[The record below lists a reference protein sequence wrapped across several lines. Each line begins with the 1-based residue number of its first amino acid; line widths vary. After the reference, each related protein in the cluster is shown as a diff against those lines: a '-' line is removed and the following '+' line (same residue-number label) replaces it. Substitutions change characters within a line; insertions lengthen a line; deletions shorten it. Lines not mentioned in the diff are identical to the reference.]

1 MSLPMID
8 GDPAQGDP
16 DGIRGLAQ
24 IFTHRSSD
32 LTERSSHTSSAS
44 AELGSTK
51 SETTGALVART
62 SLLTQRFSEASTAS
76 LDAARILNDYASSLD
91 GLKALAARRLQTA
104 SDLYDRLQR
113 RRHEAMNQASEAV
126 VGWAIPWDQ
135 VISSSIYLSDRGYL
149 TRWQSAIDDYRSA
162 ARQYNGLHADR
173 KSLDD
178 STARSLRGI
187 SLVAAVGRGGAV
199 SAGGPGGGDVG
210 MGGRPEC
217 AHRGIHREPRR
228 SEDDPRGLERAE
240 ARAAG
245 EADVCR
251 PAGDRKPRRHPAARP
266 CHGKSDQYPER
277 DRASSIR
284 GRRSA
289 EADRRAVGAPHSR
302 IQCADLGAAC
312 EDRGARDLRLLIP
325 GPAREEVA
333 IGSYYGPIDPQTGDI
348 PAWVKH
354 TAVSVPGTG
363 ANMADF
369 SESRAQDLYLA
380 SGYDSAVFQWAG
392 GAFPQT
398 IPEATQASYS
408 EKLAPRLA
416 SFVDSVNVPSGATM
430 TVLGHSYGGATVGL
444 AEKAGMHADRILYV
458 SAAGMGRGVAGV
470 EDFPNTAHVPH
481 YSMMARHDAVVGL
494 IQGNNGDWNAIHGQS
509 PLNAPSVTRL
519 ETGFVD
525 ASDHGKGDMESTGVI
540 DSHSKVFTRGSTS
553 FDNMVA
559 VITGS
564 QAELFAPDD
573 LVNTYSGAGPVFI
586 DGVDSPDYSPHYIE
600 VK

>member
-1 MSLPMID
+1 M
-8 GDPAQGDP
+8 GDPVGP
-16 DGIRGLAQ
+16 GHLVE
-24 IFTHRSSD
+24 HLPLRSW
-32 LTERSSHTSSAS
+32 L
-44 AELGSTK
+44 
-51 SETTGALVART
+51 
-62 SLLTQRFSEASTAS
+62 
-76 LDAARILNDYASSLD
+76 
-91 GLKALAARRLQTA
+91 
-104 SDLYDRLQR
+104 
-113 RRHEAMNQASEAV
+113 
-126 VGWAIPWDQ
+126 P
-135 VISSSIYLSDRGYL
+135 
-149 TRWQSAIDDYRSA
+149 
-162 ARQYNGLHADR
+162 
-173 KSLDD
+173 D
-178 STARSLRGI
+178 STARSL
-187 SLVAAVGRGGAV
+187 
-199 SAGGPGGGDVG
+199 PGGLAAATSVWAGDLSALTAASIASLGDPKTIREVWNAL
-210 MGGRPEC
+210 RPAQREKLTS
-217 AHRGIHREPRR
+217 ADPLVIGNLDGIPLRDRVTANRISIQNEIARRR
-228 SEDDPRGLERAE
+228 SEVDDLQKQIDPT
-240 ARAAG
+240 
-245 EADVCR
+245 
-251 PAGDRKPRRHPAARP
+251 
-266 CHGKSDQYPER
+266 
-277 DRASSIR
+277 SS
-284 GRRSA
+284 
-289 EADRRAVGAPHSR
+289 
-302 IQCADLGAAC
+302 
-312 EDRGARDLRLLIP
+312 
-325 GPAREEVA
+325 A

-416 SFVDSVNVPSGATM
+416 SFVDSVNVSSG
-430 TVLGHSYGGATVGL
+430 
-444 AEKAGMHADRILYV
+444 
-458 SAAGMGRGVAGV
+458 
-470 EDFPNTAHVPH
+470 PNTAHVPH

>member
-1 MSLPMID
+1 MI
-8 GDPAQGDP
+8 GNL
-16 DGIRGLAQ
+16 DGIPLRDRVTANRISIQ
-24 IFTHRSSD
+24 NEI
-32 LTERSSHTSSAS
+32 
-44 AELGSTK
+44 
-51 SETTGALVART
+51 AR
-62 SLLTQRFSEASTAS
+62 
-76 LDAARILNDYASSLD
+76 
-91 GLKALAARRLQTA
+91 
-104 SDLYDRLQR
+104 
-113 RRHEAMNQASEAV
+113 
-126 VGWAIPWDQ
+126 
-135 VISSSIYLSDRGYL
+135 
-149 TRWQSAIDDYRSA
+149 
-162 ARQYNGLHADR
+162 
-173 KSLDD
+173 
-178 STARSLRGI
+178 
-187 SLVAAVGRGGAV
+187 
-199 SAGGPGGGDVG
+199 
-210 MGGRPEC
+210 
-217 AHRGIHREPRR
+217 RR
-228 SEDDPRGLERAE
+228 SEVDDLQKQIDELSAHPTRGSSALISVLRARIAEHETYVSSYQDLLEKKWEWKDENRQPVSQV
-240 ARAAG
+240 G
-245 EADVCR
+245 VNVVVFD
-251 PAGDRKPRRHPAARP
+251 PT
-266 CHGKSDQYPER
+266 
-277 DRASSIR
+277 SS
-284 GRRSA
+284 
-289 EADRRAVGAPHSR
+289 
-302 IQCADLGAAC
+302 
-312 EDRGARDLRLLIP
+312 
-325 GPAREEVA
+325 A

>member
-1 MSLPMID
+1 MGPGHLVEHLP
-8 GDPAQGDP
+8 
-16 DGIRGLAQ
+16 L
-24 IFTHRSSD
+24 RSW
-32 LTERSSHTSSAS
+32 L
-44 AELGSTK
+44 
-51 SETTGALVART
+51 
-62 SLLTQRFSEASTAS
+62 
-76 LDAARILNDYASSLD
+76 
-91 GLKALAARRLQTA
+91 
-104 SDLYDRLQR
+104 
-113 RRHEAMNQASEAV
+113 
-126 VGWAIPWDQ
+126 P
-135 VISSSIYLSDRGYL
+135 
-149 TRWQSAIDDYRSA
+149 
-162 ARQYNGLHADR
+162 
-173 KSLDD
+173 D
-178 STARSLRGI
+178 STARSL
-187 SLVAAVGRGGAV
+187 
-199 SAGGPGGGDVG
+199 PGGLAAATSVWAGDLSALTAASIASLGDPKTIREVWNAL
-210 MGGRPEC
+210 RPAQREKLTS
-217 AHRGIHREPRR
+217 ADPLVIGNLDGIPLRDRVTANRISIQNEIARRR
-228 SEDDPRGLERAE
+228 SEVDDLQKQIDPT
-240 ARAAG
+240 
-245 EADVCR
+245 
-251 PAGDRKPRRHPAARP
+251 
-266 CHGKSDQYPER
+266 
-277 DRASSIR
+277 SS
-284 GRRSA
+284 
-289 EADRRAVGAPHSR
+289 
-302 IQCADLGAAC
+302 
-312 EDRGARDLRLLIP
+312 
-325 GPAREEVA
+325 A

-416 SFVDSVNVPSGATM
+416 SFVDSVNVSSG
-430 TVLGHSYGGATVGL
+430 
-444 AEKAGMHADRILYV
+444 
-458 SAAGMGRGVAGV
+458 
-470 EDFPNTAHVPH
+470 PNTAHVPH

-564 QAELFAPDD
+564 QAELCAPDD